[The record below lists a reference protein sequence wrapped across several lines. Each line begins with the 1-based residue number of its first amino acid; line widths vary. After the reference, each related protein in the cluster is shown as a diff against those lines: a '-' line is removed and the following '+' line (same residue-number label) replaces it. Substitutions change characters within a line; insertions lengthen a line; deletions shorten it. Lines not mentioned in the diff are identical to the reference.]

1 MFDLAQVLE
10 LERLQER
17 AAQSTRELVQPESQ
31 EQLTQALEPPELH
44 VFLARLLLQQDSTQP
59 I

>member
-1 MFDLAQVLE
+1 MLDLAQILE
-10 LERLQER
+10 LERLQKR
-17 AAQSTRELVQPESQ
+17 AAQPTRELVQPEPQ

-44 VFLARLLLQQDSTQP
+44 VFLARLLLQQDSTQH